1 MVNSMCEISIVV
13 PVYNAE
19 KTLNR
24 CVDSVLRQS
33 YADFELLL
41 IDDGST
47 DTSGM
52 LCDEW
57 EKRDERIRVFH
68 QSNAGVSAA
77 RNVGIDHAFGKYIC
91 FVDSDDWVKIDYLGK
106 LYTSLLPYK
115 ESVCLVI
122 HGFIRTNLN
131 GDILPGIKLPDI
143 VLDVSRF
150 DKAFTEYHI
159 CKRGYS
165 CSKLYQRD
173 VLNKHNIRFNIHV
186 HCCEDLLFML
196 EYIYNCEYIC
206 WGSAQNYVY
215 TTSEASLSVRINSF
229 ESEYACL
236 ALYTMNLNKSMTRY
250 SFSPKSVPVMLD
262 LWMVLFERTIKAN
275 YFSSVKISMYQ
286 RVLDIKSLVNEYY
299 PYICKYYCP
308 AFKIDKIGRFFLI
321 HRFFFLY
328 DLWIGCML
336 RLGGKHVFLGF
347 D

>member
-236 ALYTMNLNKSMTRY
+236 ALYTKCIDKATTLY
-250 SFSPKSVPVMLD
+250 SLTLESDIATFD
-262 LWMVLFERTIKAN
+262 LWIVLFERTIKSN
-275 YFSSVKISMYQ
+275 YLSGYFIRKGRRLLNIQKAVSVLYPFVYMYYKP
-286 RVLDIKSLVNEYY
+286 VY
-299 PYICKYYCP
+299 
-308 AFKIDKIGRFFLI
+308 KIDKIGRFLLI
-321 HRFFFLY
+321 NRCFWIY
-328 DLWIGCML
+328 DFWINLMFK
-336 RLGGKHVFLGF
+336 LGVKSVFLG
-347 D
+347 